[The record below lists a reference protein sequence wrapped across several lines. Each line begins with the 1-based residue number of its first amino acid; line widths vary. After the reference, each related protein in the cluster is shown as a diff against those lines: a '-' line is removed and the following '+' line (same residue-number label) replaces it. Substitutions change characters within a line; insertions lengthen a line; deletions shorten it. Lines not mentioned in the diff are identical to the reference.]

1 MSIRI
6 SDTYVGSTRS
16 LAAACEEE
24 EESPS
29 FSSLGSG
36 VEISLPRP
44 WLPLATTRPADADAV
59 RAVLRD
65 GVLVEL
71 LAPW

>member
-1 MSIRI
+1 
-6 SDTYVGSTRS
+6 VGSTHS

-24 EESPS
+24 EDESPS
-29 FSSLGSG
+29 SSSLGSG
-36 VEISLPRP
+36 VAISLPRP
-44 WLPLATTRPADADAV
+44 RLPLATIRPAYADAV
-59 RAVLRD
+59 RLVLRD

>member
-1 MSIRI
+1 MTSIGI
-6 SDTYVGSTRS
+6 SDTYVGSPRS
-16 LAAACEEE
+16 LAATCEE

-29 FSSLGSG
+29 SSSLGSG
-36 VEISLPRP
+36 VAISLLRPR
-44 WLPLATTRPADADAV
+44 LPLATTRPADADAV
-59 RAVLRD
+59 RVVLQD